1 MPRAC
6 GIKGDL
12 PNPLTMLSHMW
23 HWPSDIRTAMDQF
36 NLGPDLMWYMPHVL
50 DTIACTAPEDK
61 RQSAR
66 YPEFCTYQEFVGE
79 RRCHA
84 RLIHKRE
91 SGKPTVALCPFAYQP
106 LESWLAQLLSKPGI
120 IESMSTTASSWR
132 NPGNIWRDIF
142 SRKSVMRI
150 TWARQEDI
158 IPGYISSVQMN
169 SDSSSI

>member
-1 MPRAC
+1 MFAHVKDITSPLLGCLVMAIILNLLPGLSRSGSNFLLVALQSIVITSCITYARAC

-12 PNPLTMLSHMW
+12 PNPLTMLSNMW

-36 NLGPDLMWYMPHVL
+36 KLGPDLVVY
-50 DTIACTAPEDK
+50 ACCPRCYSLYCPKTKDNP
-61 RQSAR
+61 Q

-106 LESWLAQLLSKPGI
+106 LESWL
-120 IESMSTTASSWR
+120 T
-132 NPGNIWRDIF
+132 
-142 SRKSVMRI
+142 
-150 TWARQEDI
+150 
-158 IPGYISSVQMN
+158 
-169 SDSSSI
+169 